1 MGRIFL
7 DFGWNKYTS
16 TIVGLGTT
24 QETDVLWIMKLKVLS
39 EFSVSFQH
47 VPSFHRQ
54 FLQWQTAQ
62 KLQFQRRVF
71 NSSLTIVTSGPLAF
85 LQKDK
90 QERDF
95 SHWKF
100 SYILFLTLVSTR
112 GLNSW
117 AIARA
122 EAIEHTVFNSEN
134 IKYYLVGLSTK
145 LGKYQVIILFPS
157 CQLSLLL
164 QIFTASK
171 WKVNSKLR
179 GLTFL
184 STCMVTSSNIL
195 SHLEIIISLFTM
207 Q

>member
-1 MGRIFL
+1 MERSFP

-16 TIVGLGTT
+16 TVVGFGTT
-24 QETDVLWIMKLKVLS
+24 QDVLRIMKLKVLS
-39 EFSVSFQH
+39 ELSVSYWAR
-47 VPSFHRQ
+47 PQ
-54 FLQWQTAQ
+54 FSQTAPAVANSTEVTA
-62 KLQFQRRVF
+62 FQLVF
-71 NSSLTIVTSGPLAF
+71 DYCEIWPIGFSS
-85 LQKDK
+85 KDK

-95 SHWKF
+95 SHLKS
-100 SYILFLTLVSTR
+100 SYTLFLTLVSTW
-112 GLNSW
+112 GSTSW

-122 EAIEHTVFNSEN
+122 EAVERTVFNSEN
-134 IKYYLVGLSTK
+134 IKYYFVGLSTK

-157 CQLSLLL
+157 CQLILLL